1 MPKITDFI
9 SPASSPY
16 YREPEALERGKRM
29 NSANTFLNSLTG
41 NYYDAGLRDYEN
53 QESLRFNNQGVFNT
67 FFNFAANMGLR
78 RLKAAA
84 GLAGGVHGLALGV
97 ENLLDNNPQSTFSEG
112 YDASLY
118 RDVNE
123 ALNYSIDDIAPT
135 FREQGF
141 DERTFMQQL
150 ANPGQLATAHRETLG
165 ILMESAVGGAAL
177 APLKIGTRLTQAAA
191 RPLSYTKLFQN
202 LRPNN
207 YAKIASVLDERI
219 ASTLLR
225 THESGAEAHDAWQTT
240 IDKLKQ
246 QREQGLNAYTDQE
259 IAEMAD
265 QNFGNVFALDM
276 LLGTITDTA
285 FVRLFRPI
293 FSKGAVNSR
302 LNKFGLEMADAPTLD
317 KFIETEPPKM
327 SKFKKMMAGRM
338 GDYVKLGKE
347 IILQGVPEAAEEN
360 MQFSN
365 QEVNNGNNLR
375 QSFLENAYAAIE
387 NVMTEGL
394 TFWNDDERTKA
405 IGAGFLMGG
414 GAAVATSLPIV
425 GRPFNGGVLGQA
437 KAERLQK
444 QQAKEELNKAF
455 SDFVSTSL
463 VKKEA
468 DVSGKLVREELP
480 DGTVKYSNQVANNT
494 SEITEDEYNNLS
506 QTLNASEDGNY
517 TIPGGIELDEQ
528 GNVVKDLSKAAEFTA
543 TMQYQSE
550 LDNLIDLEAVKQNPD
565 PTKLRLYE
573 LEKLTNLAG
582 IAFRTGTTDLLMK
595 KLDSFKDMGE
605 SSLQR
610 FGVDNPADVNEKI
623 DRMKEHVAKLEAN
636 YLQTTNGMIAA
647 TFGAEADRRFEML
660 KSYAGNIGNRLV
672 NLYSLT
678 EDLDKEIS
686 ETVMQIPDKGRAS
699 WIMTAFETDNTA
711 NKPEGKTSPYEGK
724 LAELVSKKKDLSE
737 AIKELGGLY
746 DRLTN
751 PKTGF
756 KEYNKFVSANK
767 LSEYK
772 TLRMQSKVFS
782 PNENSTPKTLT
793 DFVAKRANMLKQKFK
808 LETARAMFYADNL
821 EILENFIAEN
831 ADNLTE
837 IVDSF
842 ESVYKYI
849 TKEGIPISVDR
860 AAKLKE
866 IITTIEGL
874 IAIKEAQLLGQDP
887 ETYVSEPTNLTFF
900 IEDNLDGD
908 PDAVA
913 AAEKIIK
920 AKEMLAGIIVDKQT
934 AFNVIDAQT
943 SSFDISRSEEDYQQ
957 EVLNE
962 LMQGPKR
969 ILEVAEYEDGAISEY
984 YDDVAAVEKQLK
996 FAKLLQEK
1004 SLSKL
1009 DDPMYKEASAKLE
1022 DIIRDLEKVLE
1033 LAKENVKNL
1042 EVKNKKEDLHYAE
1055 AVLAFAPLVGGSTVV
1070 TQTTSTEAKEKDLQD
1085 QIDKVAEEK
1094 QKALEAFDDKAL
1106 AEEPAQITDDVSDDE
1121 YNDFVDT
1128 GNVSEQR
1135 LDSIANRLKN
1145 SYGLSDREFAIFQ
1158 AKTSNIESRL
1168 AQMAQSSPVA
1178 TTVTAPAQPV
1188 SSTNISAIERRR
1200 QEELNNVGIKQKTAA
1215 FEKLREAKTPEEK
1228 LNAINLIDENV
1239 AKGAVLTE
1247 KEQREIQ
1254 KIKDELSSQGYETLE
1269 FLGKR
1274 FNQGMKVIVTTSTF
1288 DESLAEGEEIITNV
1302 LTPQI
1307 NKDDKMVQAAQ
1318 IEVTVGTKKGGLTR
1332 EQWLEEQKKKE
1343 TITDKINARYDAELA
1358 TLKGESE
1365 VFVESAEQKKKRE
1378 KQRQDIVDSYDAK
1391 IKSLKEA
1398 KAQLAAEP
1406 KAAAT
1411 TTVSDIDLQKLIEED
1426 PELGAMAVMDLL
1438 AQEDKADGILDGLTE
1453 TFKQLL
1459 NALDLNAI
1467 STQKRVGT
1475 KLFSAEVK
1483 EEAIKNPI
1491 RGIFE
1496 VLSVI
1501 EANEPVK
1508 EDIDPL
1514 INYMKDYD
1522 IIKFKE
1528 NLKNYRGKV
1537 PVESIAK
1544 LIELHAKFIG
1554 AQQIKDAQNSNFSH
1568 VQFLSSLRDYIKANP
1583 TQPVP
1588 SSSQVRVVRE
1598 LVTFAMAPVVE
1609 DAEMYQNGAALKAPA
1624 GAGKSLVVSKLF
1636 KHVMG
1641 YTDAQIR
1648 SAAAFPKA
1656 ADNIAS
1662 SLGHPKEGKTIQELT
1677 EQLNAGTL
1685 PEDVK
1690 FLIVDEAG
1698 PISRELLN
1706 DFTRALNAYNKSG
1719 KKNKVKFLF
1728 LYDPNQPVAGNIN
1741 KPALD
1746 ADYVTDLNRNDQ
1758 YLKATEAEKA
1768 SFRRGELKFSGSEV
1782 VRQVPLIQN
1791 IKQITSLSTTYRSG
1805 VSEVVDLQNAFKS
1818 DAEVITVS
1826 TASSSDPSL
1835 SMENIFGTFAEA
1847 GSSIV
1852 KKYTEAEAKNPQR
1865 TRVILVGN
1873 AAKQAE
1879 YKKLLPNADVVIS
1892 SEAAGITVD
1901 EVYIDIS
1908 KNDVES
1914 FSNPTIF
1921 NQWVYGAISRATS
1934 YAHLANWP
1942 NATHFVDT
1950 KIQPYEKKAV
1960 DNKDIIDSYEEKI
1973 NKLSAVTNVAV
1984 TKTPSEKTVDDTKKA
1999 EENETAKDRE
2009 GKVTPDETKEGP
2021 GESNQAKDN
2030 NGDSKNKEPIKKEPG
2045 TFYTMKHPTFISFDE
2060 DINNGIPPVQV
2071 GESLMV
2077 FVDNSEKP
2085 DGTPGERIV
2094 LVRKIDSDGGAF
2106 YQTVGIVADDEIKD
2120 FEEHTGISKAALPRH
2135 TLIKS
2140 TINHSLFKSAAPI
2153 ETFEVLFVQEGS
2165 GKLEYVYDAKPQ
2177 EDFSDLV
2184 GADGK
2189 VTDMPLLK
2197 KYIDSVWG
2205 KDNIENYDEVLK
2217 NFDKYTKIMS
2227 FKNEKEA
2234 GEVFPDLVGTDKL
2247 PRPGV
2252 PYLVISG
2259 LTLKTGFKA
2268 RPQFIQLTTKVIN
2281 NKDAAFAPL
2290 ISFIKKLAEFE
2301 TLLENTAALPAI
2313 YQNMRSGIPIVIKGE
2328 QYFPFHSLI
2337 TALSNAHHD
2346 PSIKKITILSEK
2358 DKKNFETSFPTL
2370 DREKISPELL
2380 ALAAEI
2386 DFLVH
2391 GDLNRTVDENGKM
2404 RANTRRFEGDAQK
2417 LLDAI
2422 SSQNL
2427 AVSVDKGENAGAL
2440 IFLRDYKSTFR
2451 PNAKTGKTTRS
2462 TNTSGSRL
2470 MGNIKFIRDGGAG
2483 AYNPLISERFI
2494 YRIQAYLESLLQ
2506 RGLGESVRYKQV
2518 ESFLGKLQRKNETPH
2533 LRPLTSL
2540 ELQDVFITS
2549 ADENGNLTNLSEGF
2563 GLRTPAPNS
2572 INYKVVKDIS
2582 IKDQDVSLYNT
2593 HLSGIKKTRLIVS
2606 KEKNAVSNPEQQQ
2619 ATRAARSERALLTTS
2634 IVAGATEAD
2643 IQDTFSAQAIANFI
2657 ADLGKNSLKEAIK
2670 AIRENIK
2677 ETRAYITKKHNILN
2691 AALKRVGLKTTKESI
2706 QEDLFDSLS
2715 VRETYREGIAS
2726 IDFLRAATLIRIF
2739 DIKSQKV
2746 EDLFPLINFVRTNYF
2761 SPDVRDSLGFSVKL
2775 IGLMDQYGVDIRTIV
2790 PRLNEVI
2797 KAYKEIA
2804 DEYGINYTQELID
2817 ENIPDG
2823 IILDIIEDGLI
2834 FDVLEGRFL
2843 SDGTWKRGITG
2854 LGIELRGLHNK
2865 NQIDLGVPF
2874 QNVVTAAM
2882 QNNPITQEDLDKEQQ
2897 AEDNGTEPDLPEPV
2911 VKAVNDVVKLAQD
2924 LLDFINANP
2933 NADSVDIGSKA
2944 FELNSQLADAFIN
2957 EQETHYSYW
2966 KPFLEDVIARGELE
2980 RNKKFLTEDSGRPL
2994 NRKEVEDMVNRYT
3007 PKGFLET
3014 LKYIFS
3020 GKGPK
3025 ELINI
3030 VKFNELVNSQGQAVW
3045 GLYKNGV
3052 MSFAQL
3058 ASGGVSSKVVRHELF
3073 HKIFWEYL
3081 KPVEQMQVLSAAQ
3094 DKYGDLDP
3102 ESLEEALAEEFE
3114 DYVVSKRKSFLSI
3127 FWNKLKRLL
3136 GFTYNNL
3143 DSIEE
3148 FFDLIE
3154 NKAFYRRVRKF
3165 DDVERSS
3172 LNIRSVFDDYQ
3183 EFKIVKDLIL
3193 AKVVEEQTNRREAE
3207 KEGSDVPVKSFAEIT
3222 VEAMKYLQEL
3232 LDTDPNKFP
3241 PGYDAAGVET
3251 VKRAIRKAVN
3261 SATFLKSFND
3271 TYFSNTNNRA
3281 EFIEMLREARDK
3293 RLADLEEA
3301 KKRLEANFAEDAEFA
3316 AEDEELDRDDI
3327 AGLSDETL
3335 DSMLVDP
3342 LTKLTG
3348 SIKQRL
3354 ISIPYYLRGT
3364 KNYADLATA
3373 FTILVPRVSS
3383 IPTHSLKEAL
3393 VAMQQTFGK
3402 PTIQRVGDKPNI
3414 KAAVINHMSNMV
3426 ADLLVKMEDRTMA
3439 KNVVFRKDATH
3450 NVMYALIDRNGG
3462 DVSNV
3467 TYADR
3472 EQNPDRYVEVALE
3485 EGKPVDQFIDEIAS
3499 ITNKS
3504 KADIA
3509 KVYYFYED
3517 IDFIKSLIAAVGSM
3531 RKSKPYVYQKS
3542 MSYGRFRLSGYVIK
3556 SGGGRST
3563 HTANI
3568 MFAFDKYI
3576 KNQLSSGAAKLFSD
3590 ELLKAL
3596 ATAKADNRIESKRAA
3611 IMILMKDLGITRKLT
3626 EASPES
3632 VNAVFSRLY
3641 NSSAAIQDA
3650 FKTPQKEN
3658 ETDEEFRERMSAQNL
3673 LGEEAGLLNEISDMI
3688 NSHYLLAESGSYT
3701 RGDGKKAYGWIDA
3714 SWQTDVLNA
3723 LERIQQGLPFKKF
3736 SIFTAVD
3743 KAISTSDIFLKDN
3756 IFFNKKNK
3764 VHEAVDHDSIKWKD
3778 RSRWAK
3784 TLRKETLQ
3792 EFRERNIVGN
3802 YFVALASKKNKYFQT
3817 LPIPSNRTTVQSV
3830 LVNALTK
3837 PKEIDEALLSI
3848 IKAQKNRPNPDAKNP
3863 DGSFMHPELHNS
3875 ETYRKRWKQF
3885 TLPGLSGNVD
3895 SMTESQA
3902 LAAVKAHI
3910 QKEVFSEDG
3919 IYTAFKDSLETPA
3932 KVQVPDWAVR
3942 NVASTLGVKQP
3953 QEWDYSWTDEQ
3964 KKAFLNQKN
3973 EVVKVA
3979 LVNFYANYI
3988 INQYSLA
3995 QILYGDET
4003 FYKSKEDQTKRIQIA
4018 TATGDTLL
4026 TDPSYGIPAS
4036 SKVLVVQDM
4045 FETIDDELEGLLS
4058 SSLDQEFAASDAE
4071 GFMLPE
4077 FYEKIA
4083 AAYGFDAKADVVLKP
4098 VYFSIENGVPRAIKY
4113 SVKVLT
4119 PELIAKFP
4127 NLQTYADL
4135 MRSKGID
4142 QMVFASAMKIGG
4154 PDKKNLAR
4162 LTEEGDIDV
4171 SSVSDLNMLSIN
4183 NENLRFQLN
4192 PAKDVDASVANKS
4205 QGTAMMNTNG
4215 KNTAE
4220 AYEMH
4225 KANAFVIE
4233 NGLRSISRDMRLT
4246 RKGGTTQ
4253 STETKLRKLLSKML
4267 DGLPGGRDVHEM
4279 LTKGKGKTKV
4289 PLDMPLIGDRVM
4301 STLSSIFTSATVG
4314 FRFPGSKLVL
4324 QADLGP
4330 VEIYNPETGK
4340 MEKRRLKWRDK
4351 DGFCEV
4357 ILPESYRPFMDQIK
4371 DGVIG
4376 FRIPTSNYHSLLPI
4390 KVVGFYPVP
4399 KTGSSKGNVI
4409 IAPSMIVFY
4418 HGSDYDVDTLFV
4430 ARKDYPEETVDLNP
4444 MLKAISPDHVDSD
4457 NFIIEKGEPYGYK
4470 NNTTTLI
4477 NGYKLYEVLDN
4488 YLVTLNKQLESLTA
4502 QFKNASEFSKQVIEN
4517 EITEKEEIFAKLSKI
4532 AETAAKNF
4540 IVHNFSQNMRD
4551 MKNRTDLL
4559 TPISFDAIV
4568 RMRNDVAKELEEKLD
4583 DETFIERLIKSG
4595 LIKQKC

>member
-9 SPASSPY
+9 SPATSPY

-97 ENLLDNNPQSTFSEG
+97 ENLLDNDPQSTFSEG

-150 ANPGQLATAHRETLG
+150 ANPGQLATSLRETIG
-165 ILMESAVGGAAL
+165 IWMESAMGGAAL

-225 THESGAEAHDAWQTT
+225 THESGAEAHDAWQAT
-240 IDKLKQ
+240 ISKLKQ
-246 QREQGLNAYTDQE
+246 EREQGLNAYTDQE

-302 LNKFGLEMADAPTLD
+302 LNKFGLQMADAPTLD

-405 IGAGFLMGG
+405 MGAGFLMGG
-414 GAAVATSLPIV
+414 GAAVATSLPVV

-494 SEITEDEYNNLS
+494 SEITEDEYNNLR

-528 GNVVKDLSKAAEFTA
+528 GNVVKDLAKAAEFTA

-573 LEKLTNLAG
+573 LEKLSNLAG

-605 SSLQR
+605 ASLQR
-610 FGVDNPADVNEKI
+610 FGIDNPADVNEKI

-678 EDLDKEIS
+678 EDLDKEIA
-686 ETVMQIPDKGRAS
+686 ETVMQIPDKERAS

-874 IAIKEAQLLGQDP
+874 ITIKEAQLLGQDP

-900 IEDNLDGD
+900 IEDNVENGD
-908 PDAVA
+908 FDAVA

-957 EVLNE
+957 DVLNE
-962 LMQGPKR
+962 LMQGPER
-969 ILEVAEYEDGAISEY
+969 ILEVAEYEDGTISEY

-1009 DDPMYKEASAKLE
+1009 DGPMYKEASAKLE
-1022 DIIRDLEKVLE
+1022 DIIKDLEKVLE
-1033 LAKENVKNL
+1033 LAKENVKNI

-1070 TQTTSTEAKEKDLQD
+1070 TQTPSTEAKEKDLQD

-1106 AEEPAQITDDVSDDE
+1106 AEDAGPAQKVESLNKVPTITFSDPKVKLNGFTIEGNYWTVLTSFDRPKVLVNINGAVVPF
-1121 YNDFVDT
+1121 YLTTGQGGKDLKPGWYPFFGVDN
-1128 GNVSEQR
+1128 GGWIN
-1135 LDSIANRLKN
+1135 
-1145 SYGLSDREFAIFQ
+1145 
-1158 AKTSNIESRL
+1158 KTNKADMEAFYENYWGKDNADLVRS
-1168 AQMAQSSPVA
+1168 VA
-1178 TTVTAPAQPV
+1178 
-1188 SSTNISAIERRR
+1188 
-1200 QEELNNVGIKQKTAA
+1200 EELNSFYGTDAALFKNDPDPNGKSAPYTSLNEKASAYINSTLNFKPALDDGNATKTVIANIKQ
-1215 FEKLREAKTPEEK
+1215 LG
-1228 LNAINLIDENV
+1228 L
-1239 AKGAVLTE
+1239 
-1247 KEQREIQ
+1247 EIQ
-1254 KIKDELSSQGYETLE
+1254 QAYNSPQ
-1269 FLGKR
+1269 
-1274 FNQGMKVIVTTSTF
+1274 TTAQVNT
-1288 DESLAEGEEIITNV
+1288 EEV
-1302 LTPQI
+1302 
-1307 NKDDKMVQAAQ
+1307 
-1318 IEVTVGTKKGGLTR
+1318 ETKKT
-1332 EQWLEEQKKKE
+1332 Q
-1343 TITDKINARYDAELA
+1343 
-1358 TLKGESE
+1358 
-1365 VFVESAEQKKKRE
+1365 RE

-1398 KAQLAAEP
+1398 KDRLAAEP

-1453 TFKQLL
+1453 TFKELL

-1483 EEAIKNPI
+1483 EEVIKNPI

-1826 TASSSDPSL
+1826 TASSSDPAL

-1847 GSSIV
+1847 GTSIV

-1973 NKLSAVTNVAV
+1973 NKLSAVTNVTV
-1984 TKTPSEKTVDDTKKA
+1984 TKTPSEKTVDDTKK
-1999 EENETAKDRE
+1999 EEKEETAKE
-2009 GKVTPDETKEGP
+2009 KEAKVTPDETKEGP
-2021 GESNQAKDN
+2021 GQSNQAKDN

-2060 DINNGIPPVQV
+2060 DVNNGIPPVQV

-2177 EDFSDLV
+2177 EDFADLV
-2184 GADGK
+2184 GPDGK

-2290 ISFIKKLAEFE
+2290 ISFIKKLTEFE

-2370 DREKISPELL
+2370 DREKINPELL

-2494 YRIQAYLESLLQ
+2494 YRIQAYLESLSQ
-2506 RGLGESVRYKQV
+2506 RGLQESVRYKQV

-2593 HLSGIKKTRLIVS
+2593 HLSGIKKTRLIVA

-2634 IVAGATEAD
+2634 IAAGATEAD
-2643 IQDTFSAQAIANFI
+2643 IQDTFSAQTIANFI

-2677 ETRAYITKKHNILN
+2677 ATRAYITKKHNILN

-2706 QEDLFDSLS
+2706 QEDLFDSLN

-2726 IDFLRAATLIRIF
+2726 RDFLRAATLIRIF

-2804 DEYGINYTQELID
+2804 NEYGINYTQELLD
-2817 ENIPDG
+2817 ENIPDD

-2865 NQIDLGVPF
+2865 NQINLGVPF

-2933 NADSVDIGSKA
+2933 NADSVEIASKA
-2944 FELNSQLADAFIN
+2944 YAVNPQLADAFVT
-2957 EQETHYSYW
+2957 EQETHYGYW
-2966 KPFLEDVIARGELE
+2966 KPFLEDVIVRGTLE

-3030 VKFNELVNSQGQAVW
+3030 VKFNELVNSQGQSVW

-3102 ESLEEALAEEFE
+3102 EALEEALAEEFE

-3207 KEGSDVPVKSFAEIT
+3207 KEGSEVPVKSFAEIT

-3301 KKRLEANFAEDAEFA
+3301 KKRLEANFAEDGEFA

-3393 VAMQQTFGK
+3393 LAMQQTFGK

-3556 SGGGRST
+3556 SGGGRAT

-3743 KAISTSDIFLKDN
+3743 KALSTSDIFLKDN

-3848 IKAQKNRPNPDAKNP
+3848 IKAQKNRPNPDAKNA
-3863 DGSFMHPELHNS
+3863 DGSFMYPELHNS

-3919 IYTAFKDSLETPA
+3919 IYTAFKDGIETPA
-3932 KVQVPDWAVR
+3932 RVQVPDWAVR
-3942 NVASTLGVKQP
+3942 NVASILGIKQP

-3964 KKAFLNQKN
+3964 KKTFLNQKN

-4045 FETIDDELEGLLS
+4045 FETIDDELEGLLP

-4253 STETKLRKLLSKML
+4253 STEIKLRKLLSKML

-4502 QFKNASEFSKQVIEN
+4502 QFKNASELSKQVIEN

-4568 RMRNDVAKELEEKLD
+4568 RMRNDVVKELEEKLD

>member
-9 SPASSPY
+9 SPVTSAY
-16 YREPEALERGKRM
+16 YREPEALEFGKRM
-29 NSANTFLNSLTG
+29 GSADTFLNNIFS
-41 NYYDAGLRDYEN
+41 NHYDEGLRDYQN
-53 QESLRFNNQGVFNT
+53 QESLRFNNQTALNT
-67 FFNFAANMGLR
+67 FFNFAGNLGLR
-78 RLKAAA
+78 TLKAPVP
-84 GLAGGVHGLALGV
+84 LLGGVSGILLGTR
-97 ENLLDNNPQSTFSEG
+97 NILDGNPKTGFAEG
-112 YDASLY
+112 YDSTLFRDLSESLDY
-118 RDVNE
+118 
-123 ALNYSIDDIAPT
+123 AIDDAFPT

-141 DERTFMQQL
+141 DERTFLQQIS
-150 ANPGQLATAHRETLG
+150 NPGQWGTSHRKTLG
-165 ILMESAVGGAAL
+165 IALESVVGAA
-177 APLKIGTRLTQAAA
+177 AMGPLKIGTRLTSAFA

-207 YAKIASVLDERI
+207 YAKVASFLDERI
-219 ASTLLR
+219 ASTLIR
-225 THESGAEAHDAWQTT
+225 THESGAEAHEAWQTT

-246 QREQGLNAYTDQE
+246 QREQGLNNYTDDE
-259 IAEMAD
+259 IAKMAD

-276 LLGTITDTA
+276 ILGSITDTA

-293 FSKGAVNSR
+293 FSKGAVDSR
-302 LNKFGLEMADAPTLD
+302 LNKFGLQMADAPTLD

-327 SKFKKMMAGRM
+327 TKFKKMMAGRM
-338 GDYVKLGKE
+338 GDYAKLGKE
-347 IILQGVPEAAEEN
+347 LILQGVPEAAEEN

-365 QEVNNGNNLR
+365 QEVNNGNNSR

-387 NVMTEGL
+387 NVLTEGL
-394 TFWNDDERTKA
+394 TFWNDEERTKA
-405 IGAGFLMGG
+405 IGAGFIMGAG
-414 GAAVATSLPIV
+414 GAVGTSLPIV
-425 GRPFNGGVLGQA
+425 GRPFGGGVLGQA

-494 SEITEDEYNNLS
+494 SEITEDEYNNLR

-528 GNVVKDLSKAAEFTA
+528 GNVVKDLAKAAEFTA

-605 SSLQR
+605 ASLKR
-610 FGVDNPADVNEKI
+610 FGIDNPADVNEKI
-623 DRMKEHVAKLEAN
+623 DGMKEHVAKLEAN

-647 TFGAEADRRFEML
+647 TFGGESDRRFEML

-678 EDLDKEIS
+678 EDLDKEIA
-686 ETVMQIPDKGRAS
+686 ETVMQIPDKERAS

-724 LAELVSKKKDLSE
+724 LAELVAKKKDLSE

-756 KEYNKFVSANK
+756 KEYNKLVSANK

-772 TLRMQSKVFS
+772 TLRMHSKVFS

-793 DFVAKRANMLKQKFK
+793 DFIAKKANMLKQKFK

-831 ADNLTE
+831 ADNLQE

-842 ESVYKYI
+842 EDVYKHL
-849 TKEGIPISVDR
+849 TKSGIPIGVDR

-874 IAIKEAQLLGQDP
+874 INVKEAELLGEDP
-887 ETYVSEPTNLTFF
+887 ETYVSQPTNLTYF
-900 IEDNLDGD
+900 IEDNLDGN
-908 PDAVA
+908 PDDVA

-920 AKEMLAGIIVDKQT
+920 AKEMLAGTIVDRQT

-943 SSFDISRSEEDYQQ
+943 SSFDISKSEEDYYQ

-962 LMQGPKR
+962 LMQGPER
-969 ILEVAEYEDGAISEY
+969 ILEVAEYEDGSISEY
-984 YDDVAAVEKQLK
+984 YDDVAAVEKQLN

-1009 DDPMYKEASAKLE
+1009 DGPMYKEASAKLE
-1022 DIIRDLEKVLE
+1022 DIIKDLEKVLE

-1055 AVLAFAPLVGGSTVV
+1055 AVLAFAPLVGGSTVA
-1070 TQTTSTEAKEKDLQD
+1070 TQTPSTEAKEKDLQD
-1085 QIDKVAEEK
+1085 QIDKVTEEK
-1094 QKALEAFDDKAL
+1094 QKALEAFDEKASVSNV
-1106 AEEPAQITDDVSDDE
+1106 ERKITKVISSETVGKGNRKGQTKIVTQTNFIEDVE
-1121 YNDFVDT
+1121 GT
-1128 GNVSEQR
+1128 RVS
-1135 LDSIANRLKN
+1135 
-1145 SYGLSDREFAIFQ
+1145 
-1158 AKTSNIESRL
+1158 
-1168 AQMAQSSPVA
+1168 
-1178 TTVTAPAQPV
+1178 VT
-1188 SSTNISAIERRR
+1188 
-1200 QEELNNVGIKQKTAA
+1200 KY
-1215 FEKLREAKTPEEK
+1215 EAKVGDTKVSLGGRTMTFKEFKEEFSLTEDYLEIFEGIPD
-1228 LNAINLIDENV
+1228 LNDDTKIT
-1239 AKGAVLTE
+1239 VLTVRRTPTSSRFE
-1247 KEQREIQ
+1247 SVVDIFIPGGYGEMRAT
-1254 KIKDELSSQGYETLE
+1254 IK
-1269 FLGKR
+1269 
-1274 FNQGMKVIVTTSTF
+1274 
-1288 DESLAEGEEIITNV
+1288 
-1302 LTPQI
+1302 
-1307 NKDDKMVQAAQ
+1307 KDDAKYNAELAALKGQSELLVQS
-1318 IEVTVGTKKGGLTR
+1318 
-1332 EQWLEEQKKKE
+1332 EEQKKK
-1343 TITDKINARYDAELA
+1343 
-1358 TLKGESE
+1358 GEKE
-1365 VFVESAEQKKKRE
+1365 
-1378 KQRQDIVDSYDAK
+1378 RQDIADSYDAK
-1391 IKSLKEA
+1391 IKSLKET
-1398 KAQLAAEP
+1398 KAQLAS
-1406 KAAAT
+1406 KAAAPT
-1411 TTVSDIDLQKLIEED
+1411 AVSDIDLQKLIEED

-1459 NALDLNAI
+1459 NALDLNTL

-1475 KLFSAEVK
+1475 KSFSPEVK
-1483 EEAIKNPI
+1483 EEVIKNPI

-1514 INYMKDYD
+1514 ITYMKDYD

-1537 PVESIAK
+1537 PVETIEK

-1554 AQQIKDAQNSNFSH
+1554 VQQIKDAQNSNFSH

-1588 SSSQVRVVRE
+1588 SSSQIRVVRE

-1636 KHVMG
+1636 KHIMG

-1656 ADNIAS
+1656 ADNIAN
-1662 SLGHPKEGKTIQELT
+1662 SLGHAKEGKTIQELT

-1768 SFRRGELKFSGSEV
+1768 SFRRGELKFRGSEV

-1818 DAEVITVS
+1818 DAEVISVS

-1852 KKYTEAEAKNPQR
+1852 KKYTEAEARNPQR

-1873 AAKQAE
+1873 ATKQAE

-1908 KNDVES
+1908 KNDVEN

-1921 NQWVYGAISRATS
+1921 NQWIYGAISRATS
-1934 YAHLANWP
+1934 YVHLSNWP

-1960 DNKDIIDSYEEKI
+1960 DNKDVIDSYEEKI
-1973 NKLSAVTNVAV
+1973 NKLSAITNVAAPQ
-1984 TKTPSEKTVDDTKKA
+1984 TPSQKTVDDTKK
-1999 EENETAKDRE
+1999 EEKEETAKDRE

-2021 GESNQAKDN
+2021 GQSNQAKDN

-2094 LVRKIDSDGGAF
+2094 LVRKIDSDGGSF

-2140 TINHSLFKSAAPI
+2140 TINHSLFKSATPI
-2153 ETFEVLFVQEGS
+2153 ENFEILFVQEGS
-2165 GKLEYVYDAKPQ
+2165 GRLEYVYDAKPQ
-2177 EDFSDLV
+2177 EDFADLV

-2205 KDNIENYDEVLK
+2205 KDNIEDYDEVLK

-2268 RPQFIQLTTKVIN
+2268 RPQFIQLTTKVVN

-2370 DREKISPELL
+2370 EREKINPELL

-2427 AVSVDKGENAGAL
+2427 AVSVDKGENAGTL

-2494 YRIQAYLESLLQ
+2494 YRVQAYLESLSQ
-2506 RGLGESVRYKQV
+2506 RGLQESVRYKQV

-2619 ATRAARSERALLTTS
+2619 AVRAARSERALLTTS
-2634 IVAGATEAD
+2634 IVAGATEVD
-2643 IQDTFSAQAIANFI
+2643 IQDTFSPQAIASFI

-2670 AIRENIK
+2670 AIKENIK

-2726 IDFLRAATLIRIF
+2726 RDFLRAATLIRIF

-2817 ENIPDG
+2817 ENIPDE
-2823 IILDIIEDGLI
+2823 IILDIIEDGLV
-2834 FDVLEGRFL
+2834 FDILEGRFL

-2882 QNNPITQEDLDKEQQ
+2882 ENNPLTQEDLDKEQQ

-2911 VKAVNDVVKLAQD
+2911 VTAVNEVVKLAQD
-2924 LLDFINANP
+2924 LLDFIADNP
-2933 NADSVDIGSKA
+2933 NADSVEIASKA
-2944 FELNSQLADAFIN
+2944 YAINPQLADAFVT

-3081 KPVEQMQVLSAAQ
+3081 KPAEQMQVLSAAQ

-3114 DYVVSKRKSFLSI
+3114 DYVVSKRKSLLSI

-3154 NKAFYRRVRKF
+3154 NKAFYKRVRKF

-3207 KEGSDVPVKSFAEIT
+3207 KAGSNVPVKSFAEIT

-3241 PGYDAAGVET
+3241 PGYDAARVET

-3301 KKRLEANFAEDAEFA
+3301 KKRLEANFAEDGEFA
-3316 AEDEELDRDDI
+3316 IEDEELDRDDI

-3393 VAMQQTFGK
+3393 LAMQQTFGK
-3402 PTIQRVGDKPNI
+3402 PTIQRAGDKPNI

-3450 NVMYALIDRNGG
+3450 SVMYALIDRNGE

-3467 TYADR
+3467 SYSVR
-3472 EQNPDRYVEVALE
+3472 EQNPDRYVEVILE
-3485 EGKPVDQFIDEIAS
+3485 EGKPVDQFIEEIAA

-3576 KNQLSSGAAKLFSD
+3576 KTQLSSGAEKLFSE

-3611 IMILMKDLGITRKLT
+3611 IMVLMKDLGITRKLT

-3650 FKTPQKEN
+3650 FKTPQKAN
-3658 ETDEEFRERMSAQNL
+3658 ETDDEFRERMSAQNL

-3743 KAISTSDIFLKDN
+3743 KGLSTSDIFLKGN

-3817 LPIPSNRTTVQSV
+3817 LPIPSNRTSVQSV

-3837 PKEIDEALLSI
+3837 PKEIDEALLAI
-3848 IKAQKNRPNPDAKNP
+3848 IKAQKNRPDPDAKNP
-3863 DGSFMHPELHNS
+3863 DGSFKYPELHNS

-3919 IYTAFKDSLETPA
+3919 IYAAFKDSLETPA

-3942 NVASTLGVKQP
+3942 NVASILGVKQP

-3964 KKAFLNQKN
+3964 KKTFLNQKN

-3979 LVNFYANYI
+3979 LTNFYANYI
-3988 INQYSLA
+3988 INQYSLS

-4045 FETIDDELEGLLS
+4045 FETIDDELEGLLP

-4253 STETKLRKLLSKML
+4253 STEIKLRKLLSKML

-4289 PLDMPLIGDRVM
+4289 PLDMPLIGDRVL

-4340 MEKRRLKWRDK
+4340 MERRRLKWRDK

-4357 ILPESYRPFMDQIK
+4357 ILPETYRPFMDQIK

-4444 MLKAISPDHVDSD
+4444 MLKAINPDHIDSG

-4470 NNTTTLI
+4470 NNTTTLV

-4502 QFKNASEFSKQVIEN
+4502 QFKNASELSKQVIEN
-4517 EITEKEEIFAKLSKI
+4517 EITQKEEIFAKVSKI
-4532 AETAAKNF
+4532 AEAAAKNF

-4568 RMRNDVAKELEEKLD
+4568 RMRNDVVKELEEKLD